1 MKLVL
6 PAEYPHSPPK
16 GFFLTRIFHP
26 NISKSG
32 EICVNTL
39 KKDWRKDLGIGH
51 VLQVPPP
58 AARFGGERGCGWRW
72 AGGGLARRAYFRRGR
87 PSRALPI
94 PRLPPPLALLI
105 LFPPP
110 RLSRRSCAA

>member
-58 AARFGGERGCGWRW
+58 
-72 AGGGLARRAYFRRGR
+72 
-87 PSRALPI
+87 
-94 PRLPPPLALLI
+94 
-105 LFPPP
+105 
-110 RLSRRSCAA
+110 